1 MGLLKPRQRKSGKV
15 KCNIALHLFSYAKRE
30 NLEVEARCQAA
41 TMPDREDRRSVPDGG
56 IAKSACKPGSVR
68 NPSGFRGS
76 HSSGTVIA
84 HGLKQPTRERR
95 GPRHRPPIWS
105 CTGWGL
111 PTPDVAAGVVRSYRR
126 CASPHHPHVHRRT
139 ALFHPCRGPL
149 EALPFLR
156 RPRRTPRG
164 PPGLPPV
171 AVYFL
176 LHFPSPH
183 DARPL
188 AGILLYG
195 ARTFLHG
202 LSPTAAAWRTSGHHC
217 RRLLA
222 V

>member
-111 PTPDVAAGVVRSYRR
+111 PPPDVTAGGVRSYRR
-126 CASPHHPHVHRRT
+126 RASPRRPDILRCP
-139 ALFHPCRGPL
+139 ALFHPCPESV
-149 EALPFLR
+149 EALPFVRRTCRASRMRPAADSWRYLSVALSVALR
-156 RPRRTPRG
+156 RP
-164 PPGLPPV
+164 
-171 AVYFL
+171 AVSRHPALRCPDFP
-176 LHFPSPH
+176 LH
-183 DARPL
+183 A
-188 AGILLYG
+188 
-195 ARTFLHG
+195 
-202 LSPTAAAWRTSGHHC
+202 
-217 RRLLA
+217 
-222 V
+222 